1 MGKMTMLGKPNRSV
15 TRRAV
20 QAAIRDVQQAVRPR
34 KKAAQKVKRESG
46 SKVLAL
52 AAGAAVLWR
61 GFQIVREEAGKSH
74 DTDALPTRNSQ
85 ALAGTASTASALPDS
100 TGNAADSAANAK
112 PKETVS
118 GFSALA
124 KELYAR
130 FNEDECT
137 TRAYALAFILV
148 LSLVPLLL
156 FALAITGFVIHSPQ
170 EAADYTRE
178 LLSGLLPGQQAGQ
191 AINDFITQAHIT
203 QSAQTLMNGKGWALA
218 GGIISLLWAAIGLFV
233 SASDPMNRAWDVKE
247 TRSFIKLR
255 LVALG
260 VFAAAA
266 LFFAASLFVTSGA
279 HGALSRLGVPD
290 SLPMGGAFLLDLLFF
305 ALAALVNGGMFTLI
319 YKFLPNTNVSW
330 KSAAFGG
337 LIVGVLLEIFKQG
350 FALYLAHFANFNKL
364 YGTFGGIFLL
374 VTWISYSCIL
384 LLAGAILCK
393 MYHEHKE
400 TGGVQRKAA

>member
-1 MGKMTMLGKPNRSV
+1 MGKRTTFGQPNRDV

-20 QAAIRDVQQAVRPR
+20 QAAIRDVQAAVRPR
-34 KKAAQKVKRESG
+34 KKAAQKVKRDSG
-46 SKVLAL
+46 SKVLAM

-61 GFQIVREEAGKSH
+61 GLQIVRDDARRNH
-74 DTDALPTRNSQ
+74 DADALAQGPSQ
-85 ALAGTASTASALPDS
+85 ALEGTA
-100 TGNAADSAANAK
+100 AAGAIQTPAGSAASDLSAAK
-112 PKETVS
+112 PKEAVS
-118 GFSALA
+118 GFSALV
-124 KELYAR
+124 KELYTR
-130 FNEDECT
+130 FNADECS

-170 EAADYTRE
+170 EAANYTRQ

-191 AINDFITQAHIT
+191 AVNDFIAQAHIAE
-203 QSAQTLMNGKGWALA
+203 SAQTLMNGKGWALA

-233 SASDPMNRAWDVKE
+233 SASDPMNRAWEVTE

-260 VFAAAA
+260 VFVAAVT
-266 LFFAASLFVTSGA
+266 FFAASLFVTSGA
-279 HGALSRLGVPD
+279 HGALSRLGIPD
-290 SLPMGGAFLLDLLFF
+290 SLPMGGAFLLDLFFF

-319 YKFLPNTNVSW
+319 YKFLPNTTVSL
-330 KSAAFGG
+330 KAAAFGG

-350 FALYLAHFANFNKL
+350 FALYLAHFANYNKL
-364 YGTFGGIFLL
+364 YGAFGGIFLL

-393 MYHEHKE
+393 MFHEHKE
-400 TGGVQRKAA
+400 SGGVQRKAA